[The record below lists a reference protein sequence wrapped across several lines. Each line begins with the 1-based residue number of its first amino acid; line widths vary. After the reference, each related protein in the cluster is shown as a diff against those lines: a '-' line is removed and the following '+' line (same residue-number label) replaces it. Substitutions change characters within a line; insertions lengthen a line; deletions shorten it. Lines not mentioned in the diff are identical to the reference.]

1 MKHRASRLVSLHG
14 FEQNL
19 FKLSV
24 NSQIIWVL
32 RGRITFS
39 ISSMVPT
46 KESRSCRI
54 GWDLWLFES
63 VCNNPSPSL
72 PEDARVRS
80 VLQVLPVQ
88 ETCPDIGFVQALA
101 CARLR
106 PIPRGKAVAN
116 YRPLLDRKRERD
128 DALLL
133 PIRRTLVPTGHP
145 IEMHC
150 MQAKSSRC
158 PSRKEKSFCAT
169 MKRFHGL
176 RHNLHMMRVCGK
188 WTLR

>member
-88 ETCPDIGFVQALA
+88 ETCPDIGFVQALVSPGSGPFRGGRQLRTIVRCLTGKESVTTLCYCLFGELSFQLGTRSKCTVCRQRA
-101 CARLR
+101 VVARR
-106 PIPRGKAVAN
+106 EKKNHFAPR
-116 YRPLLDRKRERD
+116 
-128 DALLL
+128 
-133 PIRRTLVPTGHP
+133 
-145 IEMHC
+145 
-150 MQAKSSRC
+150 
-158 PSRKEKSFCAT
+158 
-169 MKRFHGL
+169 
-176 RHNLHMMRVCGK
+176 
-188 WTLR
+188 